1 MRKNLYR
8 LLGLAFVLAFVSTQ
22 FAIGQVKDDLQAA
35 LDNIV
40 QTKADEVTVVDLSQY
55 SALERSRPLYVRGG
69 VNLRFTNGTISR
81 TTSLTDSAT
90 VVIKDGSS
98 LDLGDKSVISGGGFI
113 ANHEVILVEDG
124 NLKVSSGTIQD
135 LRNES
140 TYTTDRV
147 FQPSDWGV
155 LMLSSKCSFEM
166 TGGLISGG
174 NPIKNNGG
182 RLTLSGGNITGWIE
196 TDVDIII
203 YGSFNGE
210 DSFITLLGS
219 SKMIIKSSLQYHLY
233 IALEEYNPMFG
244 QTTKVT
250 DGRIIAEGSGYTVM
264 NDDYLKM
271 TLKGT
276 SIYSLYFINNKVVVF
291 SNNTIL
297 DATTL
302 QQAIDKAAN
311 GTENNPTVITI
322 PTGGITLNGPITI
335 PMGKHILI
343 TGGPITVKSF
353 TGDWVFKIS
362 ADATLVFKNIILD
375 GGNYSI
381 KYFFYILG
389 KLSVDSTCTIR
400 NTSGYT
406 YFYYITKT
414 GISFIHGGTV
424 AGATYG
430 IWNEGKAY
438 VYDGT
443 FNRCKWAIYNTATG
457 YLVTWK
463 VTFVECTYRIY
474 SYTCFWTRGDIDH
487 GDIWIY
493 KTVTIYVFTKITRQ
507 WTIHY
512 IDGDLPGP
520 DQTILSGSD
529 DGAGSDPYKLGTG
542 DVPPVFSDKWPGEKE
557 PKFDTECGCYK
568 PQTTTGTSTTV
579 TTEAELQKAI
589 ENATG
594 SCNGDPTTITINGTI
609 TIANGIVIKDKAI
622 KLTGGKIIRSSSYL
636 KDLISLQDACLTL
649 ENIDIDGNGNS
660 FAKTVEMYP
669 AIDVEFK
676 SSLTIN
682 SGTKIHNHV
691 SDTDLGIINEYG
703 SSVIMNDGSIYDNY
717 NPLGIIRSGGSF
729 VMNGGSIYKNE
740 GSYLLMLLNSF
751 EMNGGRITDN
761 LSKDD
766 GIWLQSGVVKQKAVI
781 KNQSKVIVNKTL
793 KIEGNGANISDSIL
807 LDNADSYLTRSAQ
820 QEAVLYLSH
829 PSDYV
834 KKLTAGI
841 VVVKGIDGYQL
852 TENDLKYYNYS
863 IPGWKLVLS
872 GNTII
877 LGKADEGND
886 FGNADDIQKWI
897 DEQAKKALAQGK
909 DSVDL
914 VCRKDKKI
922 PIDADK
928 TLTFPPKIK
937 MHVFYCVLTRE
948 KPVDGS
954 TGSVRMIDIPETSS
968 VAFDNSSIDGSGV
981 QSQEPLIF
989 VKGTMSLDNA
999 SKVTGANDN
1008 SNAGGAVY
1016 VANTGTFNMNNGEI
1030 SGNAGV
1036 NGSAIFNE
1044 GTLLYNG
1051 GTVKGNTGSIGSIL
1065 NYDGST
1071 FTMTGGTVTG
1081 NTATKEVGGIY
1092 IGENVKATFTGGT
1105 VTSNGETS
1113 DIYTWS
1119 NINYSGDVNATKL
1132 KMIQPAKL
1140 FVTSKLKNKI
1150 QLDYLGDN
1158 LTAGT
1163 IVAQGSGYQL
1173 GSSDF
1178 SNISSTNKDWQFA
1191 FSNGNIILKLKDSP
1205 IEVVDATE
1213 DAAYMEGG
1221 QLILVGQTVGVPY
1234 TVYSLNG
1241 RMVKSGIIKSA
1252 KESIQFD
1259 EKGLFLIRCGKN
1271 SYKVVN
1277 IK

>member
-8 LLGLAFVLAFVSTQ
+8 LLGLAFLLTFVSTQ

-90 VVIKDGSS
+90 VVIQDGSS

-302 QQAIDKAAN
+302 QQAIDKADN

-335 PMGKHILI
+335 PTGKHILI

-375 GGNYSI
+375 GGNCSI
-381 KYFFYILG
+381 KYFFYIIG

-493 KTVTIYVFTKITRQ
+493 KTVTIYVFTKITHQ

-512 IDGDLPGP
+512 IDGELPGP

-622 KLTGGKIIRSSSYL
+622 KLTGGKIIRSSTYL
-636 KDLISLQDACLTL
+636 KDLISLQGACLTL
-649 ENIDIDGNGNS
+649 ENIDIDGNKDAFDNGSNVWS
-660 FAKTVEMYP
+660 
-669 AIDVEFK
+669 AIDAETA
-676 SSLTIN
+676 SLTIN
-682 SGTKIHNHV
+682 DGTKIHNHRGYN
-691 SDTDLGIINEYG
+691 GIIIFPQNCTF
-703 SSVIMNDGSIYDNY
+703 VINGGSIYDNY
-717 NPLGIIRSGGSF
+717 CERNIIASESPV
-729 VMNGGSIYKNE
+729 VMNGGSIYNNL
-740 GSYLLMLLNSF
+740 SIDNVFWTVSF
-751 EMNGGRITDN
+751 TMNGGTIEKNLTKYYTLSINEGTIKHPAIVRNNSGGITF
-761 LSKDD
+761 LT
-766 GIWLQSGVVKQKAVI
+766 
-781 KNQSKVIVNKTL
+781 TL
-793 KIEGNGANISDSIL
+793 TIEGDGSNISDPVTFESATSYIIRNAKHTSPLTISHKTTIANQL
-807 LDNADSYLTRSAQ
+807 L
-820 QEAVLYLSH
+820 
-829 PSDYV
+829 
-834 KKLTAGI
+834 AGT
-841 VVVKGIDGYQL
+841 VVVKGTDNYQL
-852 TENDLKYYNYS
+852 TKSDLGYYSYKTT
-863 IPGWKLVLS
+863 GWTLSLS

-877 LGKADEGND
+877 LG
-886 FGNADDIQKWI
+886 
-897 DEQAKKALAQGK
+897 QGK
-909 DSVDL
+909 E
-914 VCRKDKKI
+914 
-922 PIDADK
+922 PIDDLIDK
-928 TLTFPPKIK
+928 LKEIHDGDNKGTPKDPVDVPCGSLTLDYNKTIDIPSDIHIRI
-937 MHVFYCVLTRE
+937 MNCVLTRE

-981 QSQEPLIF
+981 QSQEPLIL

-1105 VTSNGETS
+1105 ITSNGETS

-1119 NINYSGDVNATKL
+1119 NINYSGAVNATKL

-1150 QLDYLGDN
+1150 QLDYMGDN